1 MGITVSGTG
10 ESSGRPDV
18 VDIDVG
24 VSVLANTVEEAA
36 SVAADRARAVT
47 SAFTTAGIS
56 SDDLATTEYSIRPE
70 YDYSGNE
77 QKLAGYRVSNIMRA
91 RLRDI
96 DTTGA
101 VLDAVSDAGG
111 DETRVNGLTFGVDD
125 ESALRAEARETAWKD
140 AMAKATQLAD
150 LSGQTLGNATS
161 ITETERPPVSPVRM
175 LAADMA
181 ERSTPIQPGST
192 TVTVTLEVVFATG
205 ERN

>member
-1 MGITVSGTG
+1 MGITVSGIG
-10 ESSGRPDV
+10 EASGRPDV

-24 VSVLANTVEEAA
+24 VSVLADTVEEATA
-36 SVAADRARAVT
+36 VAADRAGAVT
-47 SAFTTAGIS
+47 SALTSAGIS

-77 QKLAGYRVSNIMRA
+77 QKLAGYRVSNNMRA

-96 DTTGA
+96 DITGA
-101 VLDAVSDAGG
+101 VLDAFSDAGG
-111 DETRVNGLTFGVDD
+111 DETLVNGLIFGVAD

-140 AMAKATQLAD
+140 ALAKATQLAD
-150 LSGQTLGNATS
+150 LSGQTLGKATS
-161 ITETERPPVSPVRM
+161 ITESVRPPASPVRM

-192 TVTVTLEVVFATG
+192 MVIVTLEVEFALD
-205 ERN
+205 E

>member
-1 MGITVSGTG
+1 
-10 ESSGRPDV
+10 

-24 VSVLANTVEEAA
+24 VSVLADTVEEATA
-36 SVAADRARAVT
+36 VAADRAGAVT
-47 SAFTTAGIS
+47 SALTSAGIS

-77 QKLAGYRVSNIMRA
+77 QKLAGYRVSNNMRA

-96 DTTGA
+96 DITGA
-101 VLDAVSDAGG
+101 VLDAFSDAGG
-111 DETRVNGLTFGVDD
+111 DETLVNGLIFGVAD

-140 AMAKATQLAD
+140 ALAKATQLAD
-150 LSGQTLGNATS
+150 LSGQTLGKATS
-161 ITETERPPVSPVRM
+161 ITESVRPPASPVRM

-192 TVTVTLEVVFATG
+192 MVIVTLEVEFALD
-205 ERN
+205 E